1 MRYNDTINR
10 VSAQKAARAGARN
23 ACTNLTQPTGIGGVL
38 DWRGFYHTPA
48 PIASGGSHQGHSDSG
63 SRSRGGVPQQGA
75 NMETQT
81 AIPRT
86 NVVSALANLRQEWQD
101 AADRSLMSVH
111 GNVAL
116 LLADVT
122 MSIGLDTIEQMQV
135 MGADLTQELDK
146 VLAPGRNGNH

>member
-1 MRYNDTINR
+1 MRYNDAINW
-10 VSAQKAARAGARN
+10 VSVQKAARVGVEST
-23 ACTNLTQPTGIGGVL
+23 CTSLTQPTEWTGEL

-48 PIASGGSHQGHSDSG
+48 LIALGGSHQGHSDSG
-63 SRSRGGVPQQGA
+63 SRSRGGVSQQGA
-75 NMETQT
+75 NMQIQT

-135 MGADLTQELDK
+135 MGADLTQELDE
-146 VLAPGRNGNH
+146 VLAPGRNGSH